1 MPREQF
7 ADKKQALELID
18 KRGVIGPID
27 LVDHFGISYKGAAQR
42 IYRLHKAG
50 LIEPMKVEKGK
61 WTLSPQGDNHLAYLR
76 RRENDNRRSS
86 TGGD

>member
-7 ADKKQALELID
+7 ADKKQVLELID
-18 KRGVIGPID
+18 EREAIGPID
-27 LVDHFGISYKGAAQR
+27 LVNYFGISYKGAAQR

-50 LIEPMKVEKGK
+50 LIEPMEVEKGK

-76 RRENDNRRSS
+76 RKEDVKRR
-86 TGGD
+86 GA